1 MQRQMLGQI
10 LVANGVVQQKDLE
23 EALQRQIIFGGR
35 LGTNLMEMGLLPE
48 ETLLKVLSFQQKVP
62 YAEARHF
69 ENISPHVIA
78 SVPHEL
84 VKKHDIIPIDREKT
98 RLTLAMTDPSR
109 LDIIDE
115 VAFRSGCT
123 VRPVIATELRI
134 MQALDR
140 YYGINRDVRFIHV
153 PSAPTR
159 HAPPATASH
168 PNEMVLAPEEIV
180 EVEEP
185 APPSAPFA
193 LDETSRRLNAAADRE
208 QIADA
213 VVEAAVRVLDD
224 VLLFILKGNEAQG
237 WREGGKVKVAD
248 GIANWSVKLQPT
260 HLLST
265 IQESRSLFR
274 SGGRESYIANPW
286 LAVVTPNPPAEV
298 FAHPIL
304 IKNRAIAALLGFSRS
319 RPLTAEEADFLVRL
333 VRKAT
338 LAFEILVLKSK
349 LTAI

>member
-1 MQRQMLGQI
+1 MPKQMLGQI
-10 LVANGVVQQKDLE
+10 LVANGLLQQKDLE

-35 LGTNLMEMGLLPE
+35 LGTNLMEMGLLSE
-48 ETLLKVLSFQQKVP
+48 ENLLKVLSFQQKVP

-69 ENISPHVIA
+69 ENIPPHVIA
-78 SVPHEL
+78 SVGLEL
-84 VKKHDIIPIDREKT
+84 VKKHDIVPIDREKT

-115 VAFRSGCT
+115 VAFRSGCA
-123 VRPVIATELRI
+123 VRPVIASELRI
-134 MQALDR
+134 MQALER
-140 YYGINRDVRFIHV
+140 YYGVSRDLRFIHV
-153 PSAPTR
+153 PSVPPRVA
-159 HAPPATASH
+159 APATAQT
-168 PNEMVLAPEEIV
+168 PNEIVLTPEEIV
-180 EVEEP
+180 DVSEP
-185 APPSAPFA
+185 LPPEARYS
-193 LDETSRRLNAAADRE
+193 LDETSRLLNAALDRE

-213 VVEAAVRVLDD
+213 AIEAALRVLDD
-224 VLLFILKGNEAQG
+224 VVLFILKGNEAQG

-248 GIANWSVKLQPT
+248 GVANWTVR
-260 HLLST
+260 LSPGS
-265 IQESRSLFR
+265 IFSSMQESHAAYR
-274 SGGRESYIANPW
+274 SGGRESYVANPW

-304 IKNRAIAALLGFSRS
+304 IKNRAVAALVGFVRG
-319 RPLTAEEADFLVRL
+319 RPLLPEEADYLVRV